1 MTSHQSA
8 TRTSER
14 ATGLQ
19 DKTYNLVSVL
29 YHALQGGETCMQYM
43 QDAEHDGDEELVKF
57 FHEVQNCQR
66 HLAGRA
72 KEMLKQRLGQ
82 GNGEAWNREKT
93 IGMHQHAPG
102 RSQPDSQYSVQ
113 DAIGPQRQVR
123 TTDEEDDATM
133 DRSMDGG
140 GKGRARRSRR

>member
-1 MTSHQSA
+1 MTSHQGA
-8 TRTSER
+8 TGTSEQ

-43 QDAEHDGDEELVKF
+43 RDAEHAGDEELVQF
-57 FHEVQNCQR
+57 FHEVQDCQR

-82 GNGEAWNREKT
+82 GHGEEWNRPQT
-93 IGMHQHAPG
+93 MGMHQHAPG
-102 RSQPDSQYSVQ
+102 RSQSGSEGSAQ

-123 TTDEEDDATM
+123 
-133 DRSMDGG
+133 
-140 GKGRARRSRR
+140 K